1 MFVGDELNDKA
12 PGGRPIRWYFVL
24 LSAALGTQFLSS
36 YPSTSA
42 LSTCG
47 VHGNPLDLVPDLPTC
62 PGAATSSGF
71 PFAHMH
77 VHVTDDERFDDMG
90 GHIGAVRREADF
102 PTVVCSA

>member
-1 MFVGDELNDKA
+1 LVFCSAEC
-12 PGGRPIRWYFVL
+12 RPRNSVLVL
-24 LSAALGTQFLSS
+24 LSKYERTIHMWGQRE
-36 YPSTSA
+36 P
-42 LSTCG
+42 
-47 VHGNPLDLVPDLPTC
+47 C